1 MQSIEG
7 LFLNP
12 PAKEMLE
19 NDIKS
24 KQYGAKYVAKNP
36 RSAKFLFELPF
47 ADVGDAE

>member
-1 MQSIEG
+1 MI
-7 LFLNP
+7 
-12 PAKEMLE
+12 E

-47 ADVGDAE
+47 ADVGDAEWIKIAFKGTFPSKPT